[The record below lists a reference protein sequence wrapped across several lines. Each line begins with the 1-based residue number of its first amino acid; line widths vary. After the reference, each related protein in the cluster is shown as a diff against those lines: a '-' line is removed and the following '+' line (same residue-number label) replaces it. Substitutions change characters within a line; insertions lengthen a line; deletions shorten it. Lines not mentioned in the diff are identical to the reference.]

1 MKSKISV
8 HKRRLLLIAA
18 LALLFTPVTTVSMP
32 NPAMETPG
40 KWYSFRQMMRYHNG
54 LKKHGLVG
62 HIVPVEFSADGE
74 TMYFYRDGER
84 CRI

>member
-1 MKSKISV
+1 MKRK
-8 HKRRLLLIAA
+8 LLIIAA
-18 LALLFTPVTTVSMP
+18 LALLLTPVTPVSMQ

-40 KWYSFRQMMRYHNG
+40 KWDSFRQMMKYHQG
-54 LKKHGLVG
+54 LKKHGLAG
-62 HIVPVEFSADGE
+62 RMVPVEFSADGE